1 MNRGVNRRDFVK
13 LMGATA
19 AVTAL
24 AACVPATPPATTE
37 EAASGAPAL
46 EGVKLVVPDTGD
58 PNLKTDLTW
67 QWSVAMEEFADAT
80 GIEVE
85 RRSGMAHDEY
95 VALFANGDSS
105 MDVISLWAAWTAEWG
120 AAGYLAPV
128 DDLIAQE
135 GYTPSEDR
143 VPSTLESIS
152 WDGVTYGLP
161 QFLSVQELYYNK
173 TYFAEVGLDPEHPPA
188 TTDEFIEYAVQLTTD
203 NRAGTIFRLQNPDDI
218 LIYYFIFLNAAGGGL
233 YDDLNN
239 PLVNS
244 PESRMVLQF
253 FVDLWNSGGMSD
265 KSLGMEDNV
274 TLTLEFC
281 QERVAMSFGWP
292 FTYNFVLNDERCQID
307 PDVWDL
313 ALIPS
318 MNPEKVKSGTVDG
331 SQGFGISQFSQNKEA
346 AWELLK
352 FFATDEWQKRMAIE
366 SGWLP
371 WSYAV
376 LDDPAVQEAN
386 KPAVVFQEQSQYP
399 IDRFGTPWYTEAQD
413 VIGLNVH
420 QAMFGEISVDQALED
435 AQARMEEIVARFQTA

>member
-1 MNRGVNRRDFVK
+1 MK
-13 LMGATA
+13 LVGTVAAAATLASCVAPAPPTATGDEA
-19 AVTAL
+19 ADA
-24 AACVPATPPATTE
+24 PAT
-37 EAASGAPAL
+37 
-46 EGVKLVVPDTGD
+46 EGVTLVVPDTGD
-58 PNLKTDLTW
+58 PNLKTGLTW
-67 QWSVAMEEFADAT
+67 QWSVAMEEFTDAT
-80 GIEVE
+80 GIAVE

-95 VALFANGDSS
+95 VALFVNGDPS

-135 GYTPSEDR
+135 GYNPEDW
-143 VPSTLESIS
+143 VPSTLQSIA

-173 TYFAEVGLDPEHPPA
+173 TFFEEAGLDPNAPPA
-188 TTDEFIEYAVQLTTD
+188 TTDEFIDFAVRLTTD
-203 NRAGTIFRLQNPDDI
+203 DRDGTIFRLQNPDDI
-218 LIYYFIFLNAAGGGL
+218 LIYYFIFLNAAGGNL

-239 PLVNS
+239 PTVNS
-244 PESRMVLQF
+244 PESQMVLQF

-265 KSLGMEDNV
+265 KSLGMADNV

-281 QERVAMSFGWP
+281 QERAAMNFGWP
-292 FTYNFVLNDERCQID
+292 FTYNFVLSDERCQIA
-307 PDVWDL
+307 PDTWDL
-313 ALIPS
+313 TLIPS
-318 MNPEKVKSGTVDG
+318 ANPEKVRSGTVDG

-346 AWELLK
+346 AWEFLK

-376 LDDPAVQEAN
+376 LEDPAVQEAN
-386 KPAVVFQEQSQYP
+386 RPAVIFQEQSQYP
-399 IDRFGTPWYTEAQD
+399 INRFGTPWYTEAQD

-420 QAMFGEISVDQALED
+420 QAMFGEKSVEQALAD
-435 AQARMEEIVARFQTA
+435 AQAGMEEIVARFQTS